1 MGIWVLGFAGLA
13 MLYSGLVSLA
23 ILLTAKIL
31 GRFPGWRILPLL
43 FTTLTFVFLTQH
55 PFPALDHLDCPVPTA
70 EAQLRPFQFLT
81 TFSRLYDQGAGIA
94 EWLRNR
100 TVAATVMNFVVCA
113 VIGLTLARHTAQLSV
128 AMLFGVGLTLTVEL
142 TQLTGLWGLYACAY
156 RQFNVDDIILNAL
169 GVVVG
174 FLVGRVSS
182 KGRHLTS
189 ERKEKAQAD

>member
-13 MLYSGLVSLA
+13 MLYAGLVSLVL
-23 ILLTAKIL
+23 LLTAKIL
-31 GRFPGWRILPLL
+31 GRFPGWRILPFL
-43 FTTLTFVFLTQH
+43 FTTLAFVFLTQH
-55 PFPALDHLDCPVPTA
+55 PFPALGHLDCPVPTA
-70 EAQLRPFQFLT
+70 RAQLRPLQFLT

-113 VIGLTLARHTAQLSV
+113 VIGLTLVRHTARLSV

-156 RQFNVDDIILNAL
+156 RQFNLDDIILNAL

-174 FLVGRVSS
+174 FLGGRVSS
-182 KGRHLTS
+182 KRRHVTL
-189 ERKEKAQAD
+189 EREEKTQAE